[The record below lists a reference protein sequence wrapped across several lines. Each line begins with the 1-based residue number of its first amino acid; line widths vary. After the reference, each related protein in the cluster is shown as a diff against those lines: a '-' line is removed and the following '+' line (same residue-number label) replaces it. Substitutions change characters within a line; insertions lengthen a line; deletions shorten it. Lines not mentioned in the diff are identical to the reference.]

1 MMLVEADL
9 TNFKLFDR
17 SLRIINFAE
26 LEAKKTNKIVY
37 PIHLLIGTSLERTG
51 VCAELFINYPYLFD
65 VLIERAKN
73 MNFDFDEQGIL
84 FHPISMNISLTTKQ
98 VLENAYRRMKRFN
111 QVYINEGI
119 LIKAL
124 LDLKDPATN
133 SIIEGLDVS
142 KILDI
147 ISSQRDMIDSL
158 KNYTFP
164 EIAPSEVIYRKAEQD
179 DAAALE
185 LFVKKEFGNRWLAA
199 IENGFQEEDIP
210 IYVADENGMIVG
222 FACFDVVRRKKDY
235 LVQWVHPYQSVF
247 MV

>member
-1 MMLVEADL
+1 
-9 TNFKLFDR
+9 
-17 SLRIINFAE
+17 
-26 LEAKKTNKIVY
+26 
-37 PIHLLIGTSLERTG
+37 
-51 VCAELFINYPYLFD
+51 
-65 VLIERAKN
+65 

-185 LFVKKEFGNRWLAA
+185 LFVKKEFGNRW
-199 IENGFQEEDIP
+199 
-210 IYVADENGMIVG
+210 
-222 FACFDVVRRKKDY
+222 
-235 LVQWVHPYQSVF
+235 
-247 MV
+247 